1 MSDPDAWN
9 VRVLRR
15 EGAGLLL
22 LDMEEDS
29 PPHHQRQPCYR
40 LQQLHGFTALTASI
54 CAFVGAKDSAKQ

>member
-29 PPHHQRQPCYR
+29 PTSQPCYL
-40 LQQLHGFTALTASI
+40 LQQLHGFTALIASI